1 MVYAFISPI
10 ACIPME
16 SKMME
21 NKPKPES
28 DDARSGDDEDK
39 NREELSKAA
48 EKGLKDARRNN
59 PKGDAL

>member
-21 NKPKPES
+21 NKTANNKADNPVIPT
-28 DDARSGDDEDK
+28 GDWD
-39 NREELSKAA
+39 R
-48 EKGLKDARRNN
+48 
-59 PKGDAL
+59 